1 LKQPISSHLGQL
13 SGEAATTQL
22 FDAINWLMG
31 LCDDFERP
39 DGARGQYWWRSV
51 FASKAG
57 LVYDF
62 KHCRYFAPGS
72 ADNEVTNSNEK
83 DSVPHQP
90 QPAGV
95 PQQAQAE
102 VSAVTSQEPY
112 AWTRRRFIEDDRGT
126 PIGMDEP
133 EFSWGAE
140 PPEESGWFPLY
151 AASPSAP
158 AAQPA
163 PQWIS
168 VDERMPEPGTEVI
181 VWSPGNA
188 QHGAF
193 VFIDT
198 WREQR
203 ECPVDFS
210 TVSVPI
216 GLGWDSSDFDEITH
230 WMPLPAAPSPEGE
243 KSNGE

>member
-1 LKQPISSHLGQL
+1 MYLADGSASALHRGEWSLGYL
-13 SGEAATTQL
+13 
-22 FDAINWLMG
+22 
-31 LCDDFERP
+31 
-39 DGARGQYWWRSV
+39 
-51 FASKAG
+51 AG
-57 LVYDF
+57 LERAHGLVISGSSRFACYDEQWG
-62 KHCRYFAPGS
+62 YAAP
-72 ADNEVTNSNEK
+72 
-83 DSVPHQP
+83 QP